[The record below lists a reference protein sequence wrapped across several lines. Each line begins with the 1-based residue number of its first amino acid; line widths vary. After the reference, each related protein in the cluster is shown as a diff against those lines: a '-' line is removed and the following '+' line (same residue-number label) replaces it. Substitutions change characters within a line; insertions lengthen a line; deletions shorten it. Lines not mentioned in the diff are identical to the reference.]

1 MMTQTRSER
10 VEMICRVLSDFYL
23 KFGRDPSTQ
32 EDYDLVKEKLR
43 ELGLAPNPEL
53 DAVPDEDWKEA

>member
-1 MMTQTRSER
+1 MTLTRNER
-10 VEMICRVLSDFYL
+10 VEMVRRVLSDFYL

-32 EDYDLVKEKLR
+32 EDHDLVKEKFR

-53 DAVPDEDWKEA
+53 DAAPDEDRKEA

>member
-1 MMTQTRSER
+1 MTLTRLER
-10 VEMICRVLSDFYL
+10 VEMVRRVLTDFYL

-32 EDYDLVKEKLR
+32 EDFDLVKEKFR

-53 DAVPDEDWKEA
+53 DTVPDEDWKEA